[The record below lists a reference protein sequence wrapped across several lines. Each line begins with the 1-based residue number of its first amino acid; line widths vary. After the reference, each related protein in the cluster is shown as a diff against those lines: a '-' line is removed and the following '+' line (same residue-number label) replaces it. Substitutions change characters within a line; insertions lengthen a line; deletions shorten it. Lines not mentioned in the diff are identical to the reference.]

1 MYINPR
7 YVDSTSYIYLPA
19 IPAVDIS
26 IFDYSA
32 INISWI
38 HSPSIQRICSLN
50 TFRSDVANHPGDTF
64 RQTLHPMSHPLD
76 DSRGQK
82 HRNYDSFRGRARA
95 GGDRK
100 ARGENGGSRGLVM
113 WHTSHPCEWPSGAR
127 PPNNRYMRSKW
138 PPRTPPTPLHVSLCP
153 VPRIPPLTHPP
164 SPRLPAVAPE
174 PFLSATGLSPPSS
187 SLHPSHVCPR
197 SSLTSE
203 PSHWLPTSQYY
214 PCRPRGCSF
223 SLSLAHSWIYSPFRL
238 SPSFLYLPLIFVY
251 IFHFSRC
258 SSSFFPSDICSIRL
272 QLGRA
277 RSLPSK
283 MTPSQIDKARKI
295 YCRAQSVAT
304 FAQVPCANRDKEQRR
319 RPGRNPILEGANFD
333 SLSSRSILNLKMT
346 R

>member
-38 HSPSIQRICSLN
+38 HSPSIQRICPLN
-50 TFRSDVANHPGDTF
+50 TFRSDVANT
-64 RQTLHPMSHPLD
+64 RETLSDRHYIQCPIHWTIRADKNIETMILFA
-76 DSRGQK
+76 GA
-82 HRNYDSFRGRARA
+82 RARA
-95 GGDRK
+95 GGGRK

-214 PCRPRGCSF
+214 PCRSARMFVLSLF
-223 SLSLAHSWIYSPFRL
+223 LSLAHSWIYPPFVSRL
-238 SPSFLYLPLIFVY
+238 LSFIFLSFLSTFFISLGAPLP
-251 IFHFSRC
+251 
-258 SSSFFPSDICSIRL
+258 FFPRISVLFASNLDG
-272 QLGRA
+272 LG
-277 RSLPSK
+277 PYPQK
-283 MTPSQIDKARKI
+283 WHP
-295 YCRAQSVAT
+295 
-304 FAQVPCANRDKEQRR
+304 RR
-319 RPGRNPILEGANFD
+319 
-333 SLSSRSILNLKMT
+333 
-346 R
+346 